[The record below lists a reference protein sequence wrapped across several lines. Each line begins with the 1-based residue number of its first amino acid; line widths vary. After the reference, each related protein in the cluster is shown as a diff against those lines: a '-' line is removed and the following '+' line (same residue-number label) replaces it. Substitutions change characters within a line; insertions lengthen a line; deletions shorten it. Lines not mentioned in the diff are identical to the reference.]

1 MTAASAIA
9 TSIVSAVID
18 RLASSRAIGVRAG
31 RARGADPAGR
41 PTYFFI
47 LSLDMVSFDILSL
60 DMVSF
65 DIVSLLIVSFFMV
78 SLDMLSFDIVSFFMS
93 SAANAGAP
101 ARLSDMIAADRA
113 IAIRDGVISE
123 LLLRTFPMGMLLPI
137 VVSSREAPCGL
148 HPGVKNS
155 APAAAR

>member
-1 MTAASAIA
+1 MTAASATA

-31 RARGADPAGR
+31 RARGSDPAGR
-41 PTYFFI
+41 PTYFF
-47 LSLDMVSFDILSL
+47 ILSL

-101 ARLSDMIAADRA
+101 ARLSDMMAADRA

-137 VVSSREAPCGL
+137 VVSS
-148 HPGVKNS
+148 
-155 APAAAR
+155 